1 MKLPFVYVENVGRL
15 SESLNYEGKSI
26 GTAENIN
33 QTVVEEVDINGRKP
47 KMPTKEMINWA
58 DVTMGCSV
66 EEVCSAPILAK
77 RYNLILSWQ
86 CQPLYNVPVTFI
98 AVPVVA
104 VLFLVARVIGYCAL
118 LHGR

>member
-1 MKLPFVYVENVGRL
+1 MKLPFVYVENVGKV
-15 SESLNYEGKSI
+15 SESLSYEGKSI

-77 RYNLILSWQ
+77 WNPIIFKLAMPTTI
-86 CQPLYNVPVTFI
+86 
-98 AVPVVA
+98 
-104 VLFLVARVIGYCAL
+104 
-118 LHGR
+118 